1 MILSNGEF
9 LLTLFFIDDHKEL
22 SVMAEKFKHQY
33 NLGFIS
39 DENIYE
45 HVKKTVESYRR
56 EITLFQFNQNIVD
69 PIKLTF
75 DSKVYGKSIRQAI
88 EDECFRQIDKSN
100 SNSIGY
106 FHQNLFNYAKNGW
119 IVPKEGFDVE
129 NDERHIY
136 VELKN
141 KHNTMNSASSQ
152 KTYMKM
158 QAKLLDDDQATCY
171 LVETISKKSQDDTW
185 KITLDKRSRSHKR
198 IRRMSMDKFY
208 ELVFDDSMAFYK
220 LCRALPRI
228 IEDVINDNEELT
240 LKNTVYEELTKDH
253 ADMLTSLYLLAFSTY
268 EGFKELISEETK

>member
-1 MILSNGEF
+1 MRKN
-9 LLTLFFIDDHKEL
+9 
-22 SVMAEKFKHQY
+22 Y

-45 HVKKTVESYRR
+45 HVKLTVESYRR
-56 EITLFQFNQNIVD
+56 EITLLQFNDNIVD

-75 DSKVYGKSIRQAI
+75 DSKVYGKTIRQAI

-106 FHQNLFNYAKNGW
+106 FHQNLFRFAGNGW
-119 IVPKEGFDVE
+119 VVPKQGFDVE
-129 NDERHIY
+129 NDKLHIY
-136 VELKN
+136 AELKN

-171 LVETISKKSQDDTW
+171 LVEVISTKSKDETW
-185 KITLDKRSRSHKR
+185 RISLDKRPRSHKR

-208 ELVFDDSMAFYK
+208 ELVFGDPTAFYK
-220 LCRALPRI
+220 LCMSLPQI
-228 IEDVINDNEELT
+228 IEDVVSENKALALN
-240 LKNTVYEELTKDH
+240 NTVYKELTDEH
-253 ADMLTSLYLLAFSTY
+253 ADLLTALYLLAFSTY
-268 EGFKELISEETK
+268 EGFEQIYAK